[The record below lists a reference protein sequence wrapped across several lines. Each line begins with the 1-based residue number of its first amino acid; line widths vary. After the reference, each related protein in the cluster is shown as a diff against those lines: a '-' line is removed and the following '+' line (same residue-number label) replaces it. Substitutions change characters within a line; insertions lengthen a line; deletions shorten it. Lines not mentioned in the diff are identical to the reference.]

1 MYNNIQIVA
10 PEIFAT
16 YINKAEGYSF
26 EIDWWSLGITVCEM
40 VRGKVSFS
48 VHRSFFYCY
57 SNQLWTCARAHNYV
71 P

>member
-1 MYNNIQIVA
+1 MYNTMSIVA

-40 VRGKVSFS
+40 VRGKVGSS
-48 VHRSFFYCY
+48 VHKKFF
-57 SNQLWTCARAHNYV
+57 
-71 P
+71 